1 MNGVISLR
9 CSRVGKTRSP
19 SSRVARTRVK
29 MSASTGVAGI
39 KRPDQFGWFG
49 RYGGQ
54 YVPETLIQNLR
65 ELEREYNIV
74 KTDKSFQVTPSPV
87 ASTIYYL
94 NV

>member
-1 MNGVISLR
+1 MNGVVSLR
-9 CSRVGKTRSP
+9 CNGLGYARRP

-29 MSASTGVAGI
+29 MSAATGVAGI

-65 ELEREYNIV
+65 ELEREYNV
-74 KTDKSFQVTPSPV
+74 AKTDESFQVTP
-87 ASTIYYL
+87 THHD
-94 NV
+94 